1 MDLLVT
7 DPISGRA
14 TGVAKTIRQAIK
26 AMEGAVVPYCPAGS
40 CGLFHFTF

>member
-40 CGLFHFTF
+40 YGLLRFTF